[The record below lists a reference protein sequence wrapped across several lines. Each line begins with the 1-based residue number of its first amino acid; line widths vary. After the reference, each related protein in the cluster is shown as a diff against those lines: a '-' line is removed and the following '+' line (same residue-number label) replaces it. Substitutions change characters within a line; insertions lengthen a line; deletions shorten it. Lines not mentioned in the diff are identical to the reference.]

1 MKFKTLSAA
10 VAAACGVIAAPA
22 FALTADQYTNTSEF
36 GTGAGNNTMNIRI
49 SGATAQD
56 PGLLATA
63 VRICSPGT
71 MHRYAISNNFVYFCT
86 GGPSVPQR
94 AGTTKLA
101 IYKYSIG
108 GSGSG
113 VAPVNNAT
121 PIPYIDLTKIA
132 ANCTGA
138 NATTTVVDPD
148 GAGPLSSY
156 TNVACAGAT
165 TLYTT
170 NAVSYIGISDVEP
183 SFFGP
188 AVGNYDN
195 LQAQALTTVIFGAPV
210 TRNIFEALQRQQG
223 LATQA
228 QQTTANAGGTISP
241 AAACG
246 ATNLAGLLG
255 EACMPNLSQA
265 QLTSM
270 YTQSGQTWGALGINS
285 GLADDTIYVARRA
298 DTSGTQKSYEAVI
311 AKTVNGTP
319 GAKSCAND
327 TDPFVSG
334 TFILN
339 ETQADAACNVASPA
353 DITFNNS
360 GSNQVIRCMEGLN
373 ANGHG
378 AIGTLSTEYKQT
390 PAGQLRF
397 TKIGGV
403 APTHAQVASG
413 AYQYYTDASLNTRI
427 GTLPTASALG
437 YPAFLT
443 LLKNNFA
450 NPATVDVIN
459 AGDQTFGPSGLM
471 ALDALATPVPAAD
484 FSGATP
490 RNPWSRLVGGSS
502 LNNCQSGKANF

>member
-10 VAAACGVIAAPA
+10 IAAACGVIAAPA
-22 FALTADQYTNTSEF
+22 YALTADQYTNTSEF
-36 GTGAGNNTMNIRI
+36 GTGTGNNTMNIRI

-63 VRICSPGT
+63 VRVCSPGT

-86 GGPSVPQR
+86 GGPSITQR
-94 AGTTKLA
+94 PGTTKVA
-101 IYKYSIG
+101 IYKYSVG
-108 GSGSG
+108 GSGAG

-121 PIPYIDLTKIA
+121 PLPFLDLTKVA

-138 NATTTVVDPD
+138 NATTTTVDPD

-156 TNVACAGAT
+156 TNVECAGAT
-165 TLYTT
+165 SLYTT
-170 NAVSYIGISDVEP
+170 NALSYIGISDVEP

-188 AVGNYDN
+188 AAGNYDS
-195 LQAQALTTVIFGAPV
+195 LQSEALASVIFGAPV
-210 TRNIFEALQRQQG
+210 TRNIYEALQRQQG
-223 LATQA
+223 LATLA

-246 ATNLAGLLG
+246 ATNLAGLVS
-255 EACMPNLSQA
+255 EACMPSLSQA

-270 YTQSGQTWGALGINS
+270 YTQSGQSWGALGIDS

-298 DTSGTQKSYEAVI
+298 DTSGTQKSYEAVV
-311 AKTVNGTP
+311 AKTVNGSA
-319 GAKSCAND
+319 GGKSCAED
-327 TDPFVSG
+327 TEIFVSG
-334 TFILN
+334 TFLLN
-339 ETQADAACNVASPA
+339 NAAADAACNAASPA
-353 DITFNNS
+353 DIAFNAS
-360 GSNQVIRCMEGLN
+360 GSGQVVRCLEGLN
-373 ANGHG
+373 ASGHG
-378 AIGTLSTEYKQT
+378 GIGVLSTEYKQT
-390 PAGQLRF
+390 AAGQLRF

-413 AYQYYTDASLNTRI
+413 AYQYYTDAALNTRL
-427 GTLPTASALG
+427 GTSPTASALG

-450 NPATVDVIN
+450 NPATVEIIN

-490 RNPWSRLVGGSS
+490 RNPWSRLVGGTT